1 MKPNKIMF
9 GNFFT
14 KDILVILLIATVSFI
29 PLGIG
34 MVVYNWDNTPD
45 KFIKR
50 HKWEYGYVVFQQMQR
65 ESRGESAQYVLVTK
79 NGDEYDVTGGPH
91 WLPNNNM
98 GYPGLKYLCVYDI
111 NNPKSFAIYYDCPI
125 LDSIPKFRAIGSIRK
140 IKKTD
145 QIFRIDFEIDSVLI
159 NELTFLE
166 GGFVTDSITI
176 GKSKILCPY
185 TDNEYLP
192 MEYLTVCKRLVKE
205 NVPLPFD
212 FYPITESQKRS
223 CNSISPVTIQN
234 FVVCIDRGFLDSC
247 NVILNNEIS
256 NID

>member
-1 MKPNKIMF
+1 
-9 GNFFT
+9 
-14 KDILVILLIATVSFI
+14 
-29 PLGIG
+29 

-50 HKWEYGYVVFQQMQR
+50 HKWEYGYVVFQQMQW

-91 WLPNNNM
+91 WLPNNNT

-159 NELTFLE
+159 LDFFRKTIEYELCIIRI
-166 GGFVTDSITI
+166 SI
-176 GKSKILCPY
+176 
-185 TDNEYLP
+185 EYP
-192 MEYLTVCKRLVKE
+192 CSHHRRNMLTM
-205 NVPLPFD
+205 
-212 FYPITESQKRS
+212 TMQ
-223 CNSISPVTIQN
+223 
-234 FVVCIDRGFLDSC
+234 
-247 NVILNNEIS
+247 
-256 NID
+256 